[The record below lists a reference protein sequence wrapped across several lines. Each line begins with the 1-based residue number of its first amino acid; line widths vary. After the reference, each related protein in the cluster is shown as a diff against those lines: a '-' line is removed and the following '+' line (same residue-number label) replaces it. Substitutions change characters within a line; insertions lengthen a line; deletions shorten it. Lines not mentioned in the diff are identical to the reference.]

1 MGFLDPRPKNHPT
14 KKLSWKL
21 PDKKKPDQNRNPS
34 TKNTHQDRLKNNCFT
49 HKKCIRT
56 VSFRE
61 IFWGRG
67 VSPFGLKHL
76 RSACGWPWIPRPKIR
91 RPAAD
96 PRPPDQK
103 IPPKTAGWFSP
114 DPKYSDNNITC
125 NWWNHGNIILLVKPL
140 CSSSFYQMYSCVSIK
155 LFSNYFPIDSEEV
168 CLNGLS

>member
-1 MGFLDPRPKNHPT
+1 MHFQWCFSHFGDLKSQKFPPAAGRPQNPTTRPKNHPT
-14 KKLSWKL
+14 QKLSWKL
-21 PDKKKPDQNRNPS
+21 PDKKKPYQNRNPS
-34 TKNTHQDRLKNNCFT
+34 TKKSHQDWLKNNSFT
-49 HKKCIRT
+49 HKKCIRP

-103 IPPKTAGWFSP
+103 TTRPPTFQEKPP
-114 DPKYSDNNITC
+114 DHFLQFLK
-125 NWWNHGNIILLVKPL
+125 NHPTTFGPL
-140 CSSSFYQMYSCVSIK
+140 KIWVF
-155 LFSNYFPIDSEEV
+155 
-168 CLNGLS
+168 

>member
-1 MGFLDPRPKNHPT
+1 MGFLDPRPKNHST

-21 PDKKKPDQNRNPS
+21 PDQNRNPS
-34 TKNTHQDRLKNNCFT
+34 TKKSHQDWLKNNCFT

-91 RPAAD
+91 RPATD
-96 PRPPDQK
+96 PQTTRPKNHPTK
-103 IPPKTAGWFSP
+103 KFPRKNTLKKYLKTHISRGPKVVPWFFKNCKKWSGGFSW
-114 DPKYSDNNITC
+114 KVGGRVVFGRVVS
-125 NWWNHGNIILLVKPL
+125 KPW
-140 CSSSFYQMYSCVSIK
+140 K
-155 LFSNYFPIDSEEV
+155 HHW
-168 CLNGLS
+168 